1 MSRKHSKNKGMPET
15 IDEHIKCRFEF
26 GETMLHW
33 AATSCDAE
41 AVALLI
47 AARADVNVRNS
58 YGLTPLHKAA
68 IRGDGTVCRLLMAAK
83 ADIHAKDVHGRTPHD
98 LAKDP
103 AVLAMLVAEAFRQ
116 RQAVTHPPTR
126 PSSAM

>member
-1 MSRKHSKNKGMPET
+1 MSRKDGKRRKVSET
-15 IDEHIKCRFEF
+15 INEVIQWRNEF
-26 GETMLHW
+26 GETVLHL
-33 AATSCDAE
+33 AATSCEAE
-41 AVALLI
+41 TVAVLI
-47 AARADVNVRNS
+47 AARADVNAQNN

-83 ADIHAKDVHGRTPHD
+83 ADIHAKDDHGRTPHD

-116 RQAVTHPPTR
+116 RQAVAHPPTR
-126 PSSAM
+126 RSSAM

>member
-1 MSRKHSKNKGMPET
+1 MSRKHEKRKERSEAINEV
-15 IDEHIKCRFEF
+15 IQRRYEF
-26 GETMLHW
+26 GETILHL

-41 AVALLI
+41 AVAVLI

-83 ADIHAKDVHGRTPHD
+83 ADIHAKDDHGRTPHD

-116 RQAVTHPPTR
+116 RQAVAHPPTR
-126 PSSAM
+126 RSSAM